1 MTMKGGGWDEEEEG
15 VEDEEG
21 VVEGGRGGGRWK
33 RSSIMMDGWINTKRT
48 ILYPSTRGKPEDVV

>member
-1 MTMKGGGWDEEEEG
+1 MKGGGWDEEEEG

-21 VVEGGRGGGRWK
+21 VVEGGGRWK